1 MIAESQRLRVLIEF
15 EYDAEIFEGD
25 PDDAFE
31 IAKLEQDLALSNPQD
46 VLPLILDGADITRL
60 EVTPV
65 LVEEL

>member
-1 MIAESQRLRVLIEF
+1 MHDSQRLRVNLIF

-31 IAKLEQDLALSNPQD
+31 LAKIEQRLAEDNPRGVIPILLDNAD
-46 VLPLILDGADITRL
+46 VTTL

-65 LVEEL
+65 LAE